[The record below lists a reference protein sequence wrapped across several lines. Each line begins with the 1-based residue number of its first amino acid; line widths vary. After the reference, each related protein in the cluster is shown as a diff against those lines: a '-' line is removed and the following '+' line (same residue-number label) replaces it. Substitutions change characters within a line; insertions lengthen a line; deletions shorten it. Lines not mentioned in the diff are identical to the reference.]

1 MLATLANISLQSIRC
16 DFLIKI
22 MPQTVWIA
30 RHANRLDFV
39 HPEWFN
45 TAPKRYDPPLS
56 SDGIF
61 QAYRLGQRLK
71 NEPIKYIFSSP
82 FLRTIQTADRIA
94 EALDLNIKIER
105 GLSEWLNPQW
115 MTKIPELNYSEFLD
129 RKYPRLDRHYVS
141 KILPQYPET
150 ELQMRQRTVETIKQL
165 VTEYREDMLLI
176 GHSASVEEAIS
187 GLIGGNI
194 PIKVPLCSLFKIVG
208 DRDIWQLE
216 INGDTSHLK

>member
-1 MLATLANISLQSIRC
+1 
-16 DFLIKI
+16 

-45 TAPKRYDPPLS
+45 TAPKPYDPPLS
-56 SDGIF
+56 SDGLF
-61 QAYRLGQRLK
+61 QADRLGQRLK
-71 NEPIKYIFSSP
+71 IEPIKYIFSSP

-94 EALDLNIKIER
+94 EALDLTIKIET

-115 MTKIPELNYSEFLD
+115 MNKIPELNYPQFLEK
-129 RKYPRLDRHYVS
+129 KYPRLDRHYIS

-150 ELQMRQRTVETIKQL
+150 ELQVRQRTAETIKLL
-165 VTEYREDMLLI
+165 VAECREDMLLI
-176 GHSASVEEAIS
+176 GHSASVEGAIL

-216 INGDTSHLK
+216 INADASHLR

>member
-1 MLATLANISLQSIRC
+1 MT
-16 DFLIKI
+16 
-22 MPQTVWIA
+22 QTVWIA

-56 SDGIF
+56 SDGLF
-61 QAYRLGQRLK
+61 QAYQLGQRLK
-71 NEPIKYIFSSP
+71 GEPIKYIFSSP

-94 EALDLNIKIER
+94 EALDLTIKIEK

-115 MTKIPELNYSEFLD
+115 MAEIPELNYPEFLD
-129 RKYPRLDRHYVS
+129 KKYPRLDRHYIS

-150 ELQMRQRTVETIKQL
+150 ALQVKQRTAETIELL

-176 GHSASVEEAIS
+176 SHGASVEGAVL
-187 GLIGGNI
+187 GLIGGSI
-194 PIKVPLCSLFKIVG
+194 SLKVPLCSLFKIIG
-208 DRDIWQLE
+208 DQDIWRLE
-216 INGDTSHLK
+216 INGDTSHLQ